1 MEGKH
6 FRAET
11 QIKATQQAVRD
22 EIRKKKLQDLLDK
35 TWATINFE
43 MDEQD
48 VLMARNQEI
57 YKKKI
62 ADTQ

>member
-22 EIRKKKLQDLLDK
+22 EVRKKKLQDLLDK

-48 VLMARNQEI
+48 AIMARNQEI

-62 ADTQ
+62 SDTQ